1 MKNEMCDGLFVHPI
15 IGEKK
20 KGDFQTECI
29 IESYEMMIK
38 HFYPK
43 NEVILGAF
51 ATFSRYAGPRE
62 AVFTAICRQNFG
74 CSHFIVGR
82 DHTGVGKYYHSDASQ
97 NIFNRF
103 PNLGIKPV
111 TFDQVIFNTQSGSYQ
126 LDDLALHD
134 SKTTKYISG
143 TKMRKMIKNKE
154 MPPNWFM
161 RPEIATYLI
170 NRIKDGSQVFIE

>member
-1 MKNEMCDGLFVHPI
+1 MKTAMCDGLFVHPI

-20 KGDFQTECI
+20 KGDFQTEYI
-29 IESYEMMIK
+29 IKSYELMMK

-43 NEVILGAF
+43 NEVVLSTF

-82 DHTGVGKYYHSDASQ
+82 DHTGVGEFYVSDASHK
-97 NIFNRF
+97 IFDQF
-103 PNLGIKPV
+103 PDLDIKPV
-111 TFDQVIFNTQSGSYQ
+111 IFDQVIYNTQSGSYQ
-126 LDDLALHD
+126 VNDLSLNNSETVKD
-134 SKTTKYISG
+134 ISG
-143 TKMRKMIKNKE
+143 TKMREMLKNKE
-154 MPPNWFM
+154 MPPDWFM

-170 NRIKDGSQVFIE
+170 DKVKDGSQIFVE